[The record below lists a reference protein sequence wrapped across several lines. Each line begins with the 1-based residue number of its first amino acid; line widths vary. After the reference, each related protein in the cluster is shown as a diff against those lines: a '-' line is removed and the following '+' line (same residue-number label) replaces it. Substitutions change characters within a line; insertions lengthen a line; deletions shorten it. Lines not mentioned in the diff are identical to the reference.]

1 MTSFSFIYSK
11 RIKNKNSHVF
21 SLNDI
26 VFGLY
31 PLRLLSLSLQA
42 LWCRMGTLHQ
52 SALFQDDQ
60 ADLSSM
66 DYRKAE
72 GRKVWNTLSGSGVP
86 WECVPIPYLKRHTYS
101 LCRYYQ
107 CVFYDMHNYKYIH
120 CFWWCLAVNGK
131 REVMT
136 LSFHGTWKKKHFMFP
151 FIPSNWLLICSYTI
165 IFILMYLHIVMLVHC
180 LIDAYNNMTVGEYIA
195 FPFLYAILAL

>member
-1 MTSFSFIYSK
+1 MSDS
-11 RIKNKNSHVF
+11 
-21 SLNDI
+21 
-26 VFGLY
+26 
-31 PLRLLSLSLQA
+31 
-42 LWCRMGTLHQ
+42 TLHQ
-52 SALFQDDQ
+52 SALFQAEQ

-72 GRKVWNTLSGSGVP
+72 GRKVWNTLSGSGVS
-86 WECVPIPYLKRHTYS
+86 WESVPTPYLKRHTYS

-107 CVFYDMHNYKYIH
+107 CVFYDIRNYKYIH
-120 CFWWCLAVNGK
+120 CFWWCLAVSSK

-136 LSFHGTWKKKHFMFP
+136 LSIHGPWKKKHFMFP
-151 FIPSNWLLICSYTI
+151 FIHSGWLLLCSYTI